1 MSSITNY
8 PDSTFYSPVTM
19 LATEITSPVVNLHGT
34 RLTGLI
40 FDSAP
45 SAMTVGFEFSPDG
58 GTTWYTAYDEDGV
71 AFELAVANPGWYLI
85 WPTRLVGVSLLRLT
99 FDAAETSNVV
109 ITCVSRAI

>member
-19 LATEITSPVVNLHGT
+19 TAGQTTSPAVNLHGT
-34 RLTGLI
+34 RLVGLI

-45 SAMTVGFEFSPDG
+45 TPFSLGFEFSPDG
-58 GTTWYTAYDEDGV
+58 GATWYTAYDEDGLP
-71 AFELAVANPGWYLI
+71 FELAVQNVGWYLL
-85 WPTRLVGVSLLRLT
+85 WPTRLVGVSLVRFT
-99 FDAAETSNVV
+99 FDEDEASDVV